1 MMVFVLAMLAAML
14 AIASAQCTRDC
25 TCSAG
30 KYAIVG
36 TKIYESCL
44 DHYTSSASTG
54 LYTID
59 PGGTGSFQVLCDF
72 DTSGGPY
79 TVFQL
84 RTAAGWN
91 SYGDLWR
98 NKGWSQYESGFWGND
113 NNHWLGLAKMYR
125 LTQLGGAEMR
135 IKLGNSRNQYA
146 HYSSFSL
153 GSSSA
158 NYALYISGFSGSV
171 PDYMSVQNSM
181 PFSTYDRNNRGGCG
195 GYGSWWFYTC
205 HYTLLNYH
213 HPWTRQTYYSTYAT
227 YWPGCCWSSY
237 SQMAIKVTV
246 ASSPTVA
253 CEACPIGKYQN
264 SNTFEGTSCQACG
277 VGQFM
282 ASTQATVCNN
292 CYSGKVQPGTRG
304 TVIF

>member
-1 MMVFVLAMLAAML
+1 
-14 AIASAQCTRDC
+14 
-25 TCSAG
+25 
-30 KYAIVG
+30 
-36 TKIYESCL
+36 
-44 DHYTSSASTG
+44 
-54 LYTID
+54 
-59 PGGTGSFQVLCDF
+59 
-72 DTSGGPY
+72 
-79 TVFQL
+79 
-84 RTAAGWN
+84 
-91 SYGDLWR
+91 
-98 NKGWSQYESGFWGND
+98 
-113 NNHWLGLAKMYR
+113 
-125 LTQLGGAEMR
+125 MR

-171 PDYMSVQNSM
+171 PDYMSAQNSM
-181 PFSTYDRNNRGGCG
+181 PFSTYDRNNRGGYNCG
-195 GYGSWWFYTC
+195 GHGSWWFYTC